1 MSYPRNASSPPHFLV
16 GYVYQISDGAVQT
29 SGVSARVKTGT
40 GSWGAAAGTLDC
52 DTTSGAWTYT
62 PTQSE
67 TNAEAFS
74 VSLYKASCSGVGMT
88 VITGKSPTAGYV
100 APDWG
105 QVLNASSTV
114 GLSGTTIKAV
124 TDAVTLPSSASIN
137 ITGNITGNLS
147 GSVGSVA
154 GAVGSVTGNVGG
166 SVASVT
172 GAVGSVTGSVGSVV
186 SGVTVTTN
194 NDKTGYSLAQAFPTN
209 FSSLAI
215 TAGGAVTVGT
225 NNDKTGY
232 SLTQAFPS
240 NFSLLGINAS
250 GHISRVTLVDT
261 TTTNTDM
268 RGTDG
273 AALASVW
280 TSTIA
285 GRIDMPLSDIP
296 TAGENADA
304 VWDEAMAG
312 HTTAGTYGGR
322 LPRSDSSNVNVKLTG
337 SAHIAADVHELQP
350 AVIEAQH
357 FALGAVDANALAADA
372 SSEIATAVRA
382 ELATELARIDV
393 TVGSRLATASY
404 TAPLTAA
411 GTRSAIGLASA
422 NLDTQL
428 DAIPTAAEIDTQ
440 LSGTHGGGAWG
451 SIGSGSGAYTF
462 TVTVNDGTTALQNAT
477 VRLVEGVNNY
487 VAVTNASGV
496 AVFALDAATYSVAIS
511 KAGYSFTPTTKVIA
525 NTTSQTYSMSAV
537 TPTLPAAA
545 NLSTGTA
552 ICYGTTG
559 LPLQG
564 VVVTIQQVQGTGT
577 DGSAYD
583 GDTFTLTSNASGV
596 ISHNGFVRGATYSIR
611 RGIRGEAKSFT
622 VPNAVSF
629 DLSEIVGR
637 D

>member
-1 MSYPRNASSPPHFLV
+1 MSYPRNAASPPHFLV

-62 PTQSE
+62 PTQGE

-114 GLSGTTIKAV
+114 GLSGTTVKAV

-147 GSVGSVA
+147 GSVGSVT

-172 GAVGSVTGSVGSVV
+172 GAVGSVTGNVGGSVASVVGNVGGNVTGSVGSVV
-186 SGVTVTTN
+186 SGVTV
-194 NDKTGYSLAQAFPTN
+194 S
-209 FSSLAI
+209 
-215 TAGGAVTVGT
+215 T

-232 SLTQAFPS
+232 SLTQAFPT
-240 NFSLLGINAS
+240 NFQSLLINTS
-250 GHISRVTLVDT
+250 GHLSRVTLVDT
-261 TTTNTDM
+261 CTVNTDM

-280 TSTIA
+280 TATVA
-285 GRIDMPLSDIP
+285 ARIDMPLSDIP

-304 VWDEAMAG
+304 VWDEVMSG

-337 SAHIAADVHELQP
+337 SAHIAADIHELQP

-357 FALGAVDANALAADA
+357 FALGAIDANALAADA

-393 TVGSRLATASY
+393 TVGSRLATIGY
-404 TAPLTAA
+404 TAPPTATTIA
-411 GTRSAIGLASA
+411 DTVLGRSVSNIEATASEHSICTLVLAS
-422 NLDTQL
+422 LESSV
-428 DAIPTAAEIDTQ
+428 I
-440 LSGTHGGGAWG
+440 GTSWT
-451 SIGSGSGAYTF
+451 IKRT
-462 TVTVNDGTTALQNAT
+462 DGTTTHAT
-477 VRLVEGVNNY
+477 KT
-487 VAVTNASGV
+487 VTTDASAEPITGV
-496 AVFALDAATYSVAIS
+496 A
-511 KAGYSFTPTTKVIA
+511 
-525 NTTSQTYSMSAV
+525 
-537 TPTLPAAA
+537 
-545 NLSTGTA
+545 
-552 ICYGTTG
+552 
-559 LPLQG
+559 
-564 VVVTIQQVQGTGT
+564 
-577 DGSAYD
+577 
-583 GDTFTLTSNASGV
+583 
-596 ISHNGFVRGATYSIR
+596 
-611 RGIRGEAKSFT
+611 
-622 VPNAVSF
+622 
-629 DLSEIVGR
+629 
-637 D
+637 

>member
-1 MSYPRNASSPPHFLV
+1 MIPLRKSTASQEVLLGPFLDDT
-16 GYVYQISDGAVQT
+16 DGKTAETGLTIANTDIKLWKRGGTTESSKNSGGATHIASGRYYAV
-29 SGVSARVKTGT
+29 
-40 GSWGAAAGTLDC
+40 LDATDT
-52 DTTSGAWTYT
+52 DTTG
-62 PTQSE
+62 E
-67 TNAEAFS
+67 LILN
-74 VSLYKASCSGVGMT
+74 
-88 VITGKSPTAGYV
+88 V
-100 APDWG
+100 A
-105 QVLNASSTV
+105 
-114 GLSGTTIKAV
+114 
-124 TDAVTLPSSASIN
+124 
-137 ITGNITGNLS
+137 
-147 GSVGSVA
+147 VA
-154 GAVGSVTGNVGG
+154 GALPVRLVCHVYEAAIFDAFFASGAAGYSTLTAQQVWEYSTRTLSAFSFTVSANVTQWNGGALPTIGTSTLTAQQVWEYGTRTLSAFGFTVSANVVQWNGASLPTIGTSTLTAQQVWEYATRTLSAFGFTVAANVTQWNGG
-166 SVASVT
+166 SLPTIGTSTLTAQQVWEYATRTVSAFSFTVAANVT
-172 GAVGSVTGSVGSVV
+172 QW
-186 SGVTVTTN
+186 N
-194 NDKTGYSLAQAFPTN
+194 
-209 FSSLAI
+209 
-215 TAGGAVTVGT
+215 GGALPT
-225 NNDKTGY
+225 
-232 SLTQAFPS
+232 
-240 NFSLLGINAS
+240 
-250 GHISRVTLVDT
+250 
-261 TTTNTDM
+261 
-268 RGTDG
+268 
-273 AALASVW
+273 
-280 TSTIA
+280 
-285 GRIDMPLSDIP
+285 IP

-322 LPRSDSSNVNVKLTG
+322 IPRSDSSNVNVKLTG

-357 FALGAVDANALAADA
+357 FALGAIDANAVAADA
-372 SSEIATAVRA
+372 SSEIATAVRT

-393 TVGSRLATASY
+393 MVGSRLATASY

-411 GTRSAIGLASA
+411 GTRLAIGLAAA
-422 NLDTQL
+422 NLDSQL

-559 LPLQG
+559 LPIAG

>member
-1 MSYPRNASSPPHFLV
+1 
-16 GYVYQISDGAVQT
+16 
-29 SGVSARVKTGT
+29 
-40 GSWGAAAGTLDC
+40 
-52 DTTSGAWTYT
+52 
-62 PTQSE
+62 
-67 TNAEAFS
+67 
-74 VSLYKASCSGVGMT
+74 
-88 VITGKSPTAGYV
+88 
-100 APDWG
+100 
-105 QVLNASSTV
+105 
-114 GLSGTTIKAV
+114 
-124 TDAVTLPSSASIN
+124 
-137 ITGNITGNLS
+137 
-147 GSVGSVA
+147 
-154 GAVGSVTGNVGG
+154 VTGNVGG

-172 GAVGSVTGSVGSVV
+172 GAVGSVTGNVGGNVTGSVGSVV
-186 SGVTVTTN
+186 AGVTVTTN
-194 NDKTGYSLAQAFPTN
+194 NDKTGYSLTQAFPTN
-209 FSSLAI
+209 FSSL
-215 TAGGAVTVGT
+215 
-225 NNDKTGY
+225 
-232 SLTQAFPS
+232 
-240 NFSLLGINAS
+240 GINSS
-250 GHISRVTLVDT
+250 GHISRVVLVDT

-268 RGTDG
+268 RGTDN
-273 AALASVW
+273 AALATHW
-280 TSTIA
+280 TSTRAGYLDSVLIA
-285 GRIDMPLSDIP
+285 
-296 TAGENADA
+296 AN
-304 VWDEAMAG
+304 
-312 HTTAGTYGGR
+312 
-322 LPRSDSSNVNVKLTG
+322 SNRTVLVTG
-337 SAHIAADVHELQP
+337 SNHVAADVHELQP

-525 NTTSQTYSMSAV
+525 NTTSQTYSMTAV

-559 LPLQG
+559 LPIAG
-564 VVVTIQQVQGTGT
+564 VVVTIQQVQGTGS

-596 ISHNGFVRGATYSIR
+596 ISHTGFVRGATYSIR

-622 VPNAVSF
+622 VPDAVSF

>member
-1 MSYPRNASSPPHFLV
+1 MIPLRKSTASQEVLLGPFLDDT
-16 GYVYQISDGAVQT
+16 DGKTAET
-29 SGVSARVKTGT
+29 ALSIANTDIKLWKRGGTTESSKNSG
-40 GSWGAAAGTLDC
+40 GATHIADGRYHATLDAT
-52 DTTSGAWTYT
+52 DT
-62 PTQSE
+62 
-67 TNAEAFS
+67 
-74 VSLYKASCSGVGMT
+74 
-88 VITGKSPTAGYV
+88 
-100 APDWG
+100 D
-105 QVLNASSTV
+105 TV
-114 GLSGTTIKAV
+114 GELILNVA
-124 TDAVTLPSSASIN
+124 
-137 ITGNITGNLS
+137 
-147 GSVGSVA
+147 VA
-154 GAVGSVTGNVGG
+154 GALPVRLVCCVFEAAVFDAFFASGAAGYSTLTAQQVWEYSTRTLSAFGFTVSANVTQWNGGALPTIGTSTLTAQQVWEYGTRTLSAFGFTVSANVVQWNGG
-166 SVASVT
+166 SLPTIGTSTLTAQQVWEYATRTVSAFSFTVAANVT
-172 GAVGSVTGSVGSVV
+172 QW
-186 SGVTVTTN
+186 N
-194 NDKTGYSLAQAFPTN
+194 
-209 FSSLAI
+209 
-215 TAGGAVTVGT
+215 GGALPT
-225 NNDKTGY
+225 
-232 SLTQAFPS
+232 
-240 NFSLLGINAS
+240 
-250 GHISRVTLVDT
+250 
-261 TTTNTDM
+261 
-268 RGTDG
+268 
-273 AALASVW
+273 
-280 TSTIA
+280 
-285 GRIDMPLSDIP
+285 IP
-296 TAGENADA
+296 TASENADA
-304 VWDEAMAG
+304 VWDEVMSG

-322 LPRSDSSNVNVKLTG
+322 IPRSDTSNVEVKITG
-337 SAHIAADVHELQP
+337 SKHLAADVHELQP

-357 FALGAVDANALAADA
+357 FALGAIDANAVAADA
-372 SSEIATAVRA
+372 SSEIATAVRT
-382 ELATELARIDV
+382 ELAVELARIDV
-393 TVGSRLATASY
+393 AVGSRLATSGY

-411 GTRSAIGLASA
+411 GTRSAIGLAAA

-428 DAIPTAAEIDTQ
+428 DALPTAAEIDTQ

-525 NTTSQTYSMSAV
+525 NTTSQTYSMTAV
-537 TPTLPAAA
+537 TPALPPAA

-559 LPLQG
+559 LPIAG

-629 DLSEIVGR
+629 DLSEVVGR

>member
-1 MSYPRNASSPPHFLV
+1 
-16 GYVYQISDGAVQT
+16 
-29 SGVSARVKTGT
+29 
-40 GSWGAAAGTLDC
+40 
-52 DTTSGAWTYT
+52 
-62 PTQSE
+62 
-67 TNAEAFS
+67 
-74 VSLYKASCSGVGMT
+74 
-88 VITGKSPTAGYV
+88 
-100 APDWG
+100 
-105 QVLNASSTV
+105 
-114 GLSGTTIKAV
+114 
-124 TDAVTLPSSASIN
+124 LPSSASIN

-147 GSVGSVA
+147 GSVGSVT

-172 GAVGSVTGSVGSVV
+172 GAVGSVTGNVGGNVTGSVGSVV
-186 SGVTVTTN
+186 AGVTVTTNNDKTGYSLTQAFPANFSSLAITVGGAVTAGTVSDKTGYSLSSSQTFSTTGSVGSVTGAVGSVTSGVTVTTN
-194 NDKTGYSLAQAFPTN
+194 NDKTGYSLTQAFPTN

-215 TAGGAVTVGT
+215 TAGGAVTAGT
-225 NNDKTGY
+225 VNDKTGY
-232 SLTQAFPS
+232 SLTQAFPT
-240 NFSLLGINAS
+240 NFGALLINAS

-261 TTTNTDM
+261 TTVNSDM

-296 TAGENADA
+296 TASENADA

-322 LPRSDSSNVNVKLTG
+322 IPRSDSSNVEVKLTG
-337 SAHIAADVHELQP
+337 SAHMAADVHELQP

-357 FALGAVDANALAADA
+357 FTLGAIDANALAADA
-372 SSEIATAVRA
+372 SSEIATAVRT
-382 ELATELARIDV
+382 ELTTELARIDV

-411 GTRSAIGLASA
+411 GTRLALGMAAA
-422 NLDTQL
+422 NLDSQL
-428 DAIPTAAEIDTQ
+428 DALPTAAEIDTQ

-525 NTTSQTYSMSAV
+525 NTTSQTYSMTAV